1 MFAILRQLGN
11 IKHKDKT
18 SHQVWARQDKKKNVM
33 NVLNLLLTKL
43 PLKSKSPPFV
53 QNCSFSDVKC
63 SALADLSTRF
73 AF

>member
-43 PLKSKSPPFV
+43 PLKSILILYTQKIRIKNV
-53 QNCSFSDVKC
+53 WNV
-63 SALADLSTRF
+63 AE
-73 AF
+73 